1 MVRIKHPHLGTNKHI
16 LLPTMFMVSWTQ
28 AVWKEGASAE
38 TSQLYTPAAS
48 NSRLVRATWVALLS
62 LFCNKEPTP
71 RFSQPCIGG
80 CFFPDGF
87 ARVTTPPFHRVLFLA
102 AFLKLGGTEVSFGKG
117 YTGNS
122 FGGCV
127 YSWRGCSLQNK
138 GFGRS
143 KIVLQRALFF
153 LCFPFFF
160 FFFCNILKEIF
171 YLFTWKYVVA
181 CEDFFWY
188 IRLFK
193 NIYRNSELFP
203 NICRI
208 DRLIIF
214 VPKC

>member
-1 MVRIKHPHLGTNKHI
+1 MYNITADGAHKASPHLGTNKHI

-127 YSWRGCSLQNK
+127 YSWRGCFLQNK

-160 FFFCNILKEIF
+160 FFLQYFERNILFIYVEIRGR
-171 YLFTWKYVVA
+171 LWR
-181 CEDFFWY
+181 FF
-188 IRLFK
+188 L
-193 NIYRNSELFP
+193 IY
-203 NICRI
+203 
-208 DRLIIF
+208 
-214 VPKC
+214 

>member
-1 MVRIKHPHLGTNKHI
+1 MCICLKKEQEKSNVTILIIFYLNLRVTNQQKVIKMVKLQNLCYTSAHKERLQFLCTISPQMVRIKHPPISGLINTS

-127 YSWRGCSLQNK
+127 YS
-138 GFGRS
+138 
-143 KIVLQRALFF
+143 
-153 LCFPFFF
+153 
-160 FFFCNILKEIF
+160 
-171 YLFTWKYVVA
+171 
-181 CEDFFWY
+181 
-188 IRLFK
+188 
-193 NIYRNSELFP
+193 
-203 NICRI
+203 
-208 DRLIIF
+208 
-214 VPKC
+214 

>member
-160 FFFCNILKEIF
+160 FFFLQYFERNILFIYVEIRGR
-171 YLFTWKYVVA
+171 LWR
-181 CEDFFWY
+181 FF
-188 IRLFK
+188 L
-193 NIYRNSELFP
+193 IY
-203 NICRI
+203 
-208 DRLIIF
+208 
-214 VPKC
+214 

>member
-1 MVRIKHPHLGTNKHI
+1 MCICLKKEQEKSNVTILIIFYLNLRVTNIFLSSSNQQKVIKMVKLQNLCYTSAHKEGLQFLCTISPQMVRIKHPPISGLINTS

-127 YSWRGCSLQNK
+127 YS
-138 GFGRS
+138 
-143 KIVLQRALFF
+143 
-153 LCFPFFF
+153 
-160 FFFCNILKEIF
+160 
-171 YLFTWKYVVA
+171 
-181 CEDFFWY
+181 
-188 IRLFK
+188 
-193 NIYRNSELFP
+193 
-203 NICRI
+203 
-208 DRLIIF
+208 
-214 VPKC
+214 

>member
-1 MVRIKHPHLGTNKHI
+1 MVRIKHPPISGLINTS

-127 YSWRGCSLQNK
+127 YSWRGCFLQNK

-160 FFFCNILKEIF
+160 FFFLQYFERNILFIYVEIRGR
-171 YLFTWKYVVA
+171 LWR
-181 CEDFFWY
+181 FF
-188 IRLFK
+188 L
-193 NIYRNSELFP
+193 IY
-203 NICRI
+203 
-208 DRLIIF
+208 
-214 VPKC
+214 

>member
-1 MVRIKHPHLGTNKHI
+1 MLHKCTQGRSLVSMYNIIADGAHKASPISDQGINKHI

-48 NSRLVRATWVALLS
+48 NSKLVRATWVALLS
-62 LFCNKEPTP
+62 LFCNKKPTP

-127 YSWRGCSLQNK
+127 YSWRGCSL
-138 GFGRS
+138 
-143 KIVLQRALFF
+143 
-153 LCFPFFF
+153 
-160 FFFCNILKEIF
+160 
-171 YLFTWKYVVA
+171 
-181 CEDFFWY
+181 
-188 IRLFK
+188 
-193 NIYRNSELFP
+193 
-203 NICRI
+203 
-208 DRLIIF
+208 
-214 VPKC
+214 

>member
-1 MVRIKHPHLGTNKHI
+1 MCICLKKEQEKSNVTILIIFYLNLRVTNIFLSSSNQQKVIKMVKLQNLCYTSAHKEGLQFLCTISPQMVRIKHPHLGTNKHI

-48 NSRLVRATWVALLS
+48 NSRLVRTTWVALLS

-127 YSWRGCSLQNK
+127 YS
-138 GFGRS
+138 
-143 KIVLQRALFF
+143 
-153 LCFPFFF
+153 
-160 FFFCNILKEIF
+160 
-171 YLFTWKYVVA
+171 
-181 CEDFFWY
+181 
-188 IRLFK
+188 
-193 NIYRNSELFP
+193 
-203 NICRI
+203 
-208 DRLIIF
+208 
-214 VPKC
+214 

>member
-127 YSWRGCSLQNK
+127 YSWRGCFLQNK

-143 KIVLQRALFF
+143 KIVLQCALFF

-160 FFFCNILKEIF
+160 FFLQYFERNILFIYVEIRGR
-171 YLFTWKYVVA
+171 LWR
-181 CEDFFWY
+181 FF
-188 IRLFK
+188 L
-193 NIYRNSELFP
+193 IY
-203 NICRI
+203 
-208 DRLIIF
+208 
-214 VPKC
+214 

>member
-1 MVRIKHPHLGTNKHI
+1 MYNITADGAHKASPHLGTNKHI

-127 YSWRGCSLQNK
+127 YSWRGCFLQNK

-160 FFFCNILKEIF
+160 FFFAIFWKKYFIYLRGNTWSLVKIFFDIL
-171 YLFTWKYVVA
+171 
-181 CEDFFWY
+181 DFLK
-188 IRLFK
+188 I
-193 NIYRNSELFP
+193 ST
-203 NICRI
+203 RI
-208 DRLIIF
+208 PYYFLIS
-214 VPKC
+214 VE